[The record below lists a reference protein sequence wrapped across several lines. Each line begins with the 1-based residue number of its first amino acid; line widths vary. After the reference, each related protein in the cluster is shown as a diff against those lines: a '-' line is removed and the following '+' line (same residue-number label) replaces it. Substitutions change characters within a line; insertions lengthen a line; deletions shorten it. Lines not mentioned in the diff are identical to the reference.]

1 MSKLI
6 HGLMFAAC
14 AAFAIHGSAFAQ
26 VREVTQQPTSQPTTL
41 SLPSTLW
48 DAFAISR
55 SAKVFELDGQSNDL
69 AARGQTRSY
78 CGQAT
83 GSRCRAIAVPDNYA
97 VAGILCNDGNGH
109 VGGYLGGSQKGSEL
123 VSAWNKAADDN
134 YVASSDLHGS
144 L

>member
-55 SAKVFELDGQSNDL
+55 SGKVLR
-69 AARGQTRSY
+69 AR
-78 CGQAT
+78 
-83 GSRCRAIAVPDNYA
+83 
-97 VAGILCNDGNGH
+97 
-109 VGGYLGGSQKGSEL
+109 L
-123 VSAWNKAADDN
+123 VNRMT
-134 YVASSDLHGS
+134 
-144 L
+144 